1 MNGEATGQRKTNPNA
16 DAWGSLSLYDQAR
29 QNADENLRD
38 DNEFID
44 RKLSKEFGYTEK
56 NAAKER
62 AERQAL
68 HDEVVAQIN
77 QAEQRMQNRTDTEYF
92 TDFSGETNID
102 SETGKPRTRNA
113 FDLYRKQTDESFQE
127 YNDRLKNNS
136 DMAALSEYIPMI
148 EGEDAKNY
156 SDRIKMLHSE
166 FPREAGES
174 ADAYRERIKAADQD
188 NKLLL
193 VMANKMIDTDSPIAK
208 TLQDDLNNI
217 EDMKE
222 HGRFGEDKAREFR
235 REVLEKAIK
244 SQWQSEQ
251 DEAKAASR
259 AKLKER
265 LEAKRKA
272 SGEKAPEDDNTGEQE
287 DDKEA
292 LLRERQKNDERI
304 KAIDEE
310 LAKLRGEMD
319 RENKEMIKKLEKD
332 LEEAKKVLEERKT
345 DLAESYAKNRRLI
358 VGAKNRAEFDANK
371 RRYAEGLNEY
381 LRAQAKLTYYKG
393 QIDAGAK
400 IESIRDK
407 LAKRL
412 ESGEITAEEANKE
425 LGESWENINKS
436 LQTDISAKFVEGF
449 INEQKALEDSTIDK
463 IDNGNLYRKIV
474 SKIIDNKAIKTTLAI
489 AGAAGL
495 AATGIGLATGALA
508 LGGLSYTAG
517 GVALGAGRGALSGL
531 IMSRQSSKNS
541 AVHNFVDE
549 ASIRKGLEGIDVNN
563 GEDVANVANWLMKQY
578 DSANQT
584 DRGSNRKRTAIA
596 TGLGAVIGGVMS
608 GVHIDQ
614 NVTKK
619 TEYQRVV
626 GEEPAEYHA
635 TNLENVNHAK
645 GYGTQQ
651 FYRELGGDGDS
662 YFSSGAHDAMAE
674 VIKKYGMTVG
684 ENDWT
689 YPGPVSEWPT
699 AAREAFTEV
708 ANEWAKQGLV
718 PATKIGGEPIY
729 DTFTRTTNE
738 LISSKLHNL
747 FVDGIAI
754 AGAGALGG
762 TISRMRNRA
771 PANSEMP
778 SLSPAAAP
786 NEPMPTR
793 PFAENATE
801 QQPTNNTAEQQPTNN
816 TPEQQPVANP
826 EQQPANG
833 ANTSEQPDLAEAI
846 RRSFLNE
853 AGEDGVR
860 FMTDTEGYTDA
871 KGEQIANWWVNLS
884 DGAKNDIVDYENS
897 ISSSPLG
904 VALRQWLTLQGYNLN
919 ANR

>member
-1 MNGEATGQRKTNPNA
+1 MNGEKKGQSTANPNA
-16 DAWGSLSLYDQAR
+16 DAWESLGTGERGTFVMGPEGKLIHKEDYDAAMEAYERKMFQKEHPEEQQAKEKWTSRGWAYMTHWYKEHPDEIDDIILPDSKHDKQYYLDQQAKDPRTIGNLVAEYLAREAQDSNPGTEDSTGTENNPGSENNS
-29 QNADENLRD
+29 NDEPKIDPNGPEDPRVEINPTVDDTDNNGENKEND
-38 DNEFID
+38 DN
-44 RKLSKEFGYTEK
+44 
-56 NAAKER
+56 
-62 AERQAL
+62 
-68 HDEVVAQIN
+68 
-77 QAEQRMQNRTDTEYF
+77 
-92 TDFSGETNID
+92 
-102 SETGKPRTRNA
+102 
-113 FDLYRKQTDESFQE
+113 
-127 YNDRLKNNS
+127 
-136 DMAALSEYIPMI
+136 
-148 EGEDAKNY
+148 
-156 SDRIKMLHSE
+156 
-166 FPREAGES
+166 
-174 ADAYRERIKAADQD
+174 D
-188 NKLLL
+188 N
-193 VMANKMIDTDSPIAK
+193 
-208 TLQDDLNNI
+208 
-217 EDMKE
+217 
-222 HGRFGEDKAREFR
+222 
-235 REVLEKAIK
+235 
-244 SQWQSEQ
+244 
-251 DEAKAASR
+251 
-259 AKLKER
+259 
-265 LEAKRKA
+265 
-272 SGEKAPEDDNTGEQE
+272 SGEKTDNTGEQE

-310 LAKLRGEMD
+310 LAKLRGEID
-319 RENKEMIKKLEKD
+319 RENKEMIKKLEED

-393 QIDAGAK
+393 QIDNGAK

-436 LQTDISAKFVEGF
+436 LQTDISAEFVEGF

-549 ASIRKGLEGIDVNN
+549 ASIRKGLEGIDINN

-608 GVHIDQ
+608 GVHINQ
-614 NVTKK
+614 NVTKQ

-635 TNLENVNHAK
+635 TNLESVNHAK

-738 LISSKLHNL
+738 LISSKLYNF
-747 FVDGIAI
+747 FVDAAAI
-754 AGAGALGG
+754 AEAGALGG

-778 SLSPAAAP
+778 GLRPAAAP

-801 QQPTNNTAEQQPTNN
+801 QQPTNNTAEQQPTDN

-826 EQQPANG
+826 EQQPANE
-833 ANTSEQPDLAEAI
+833 ANTGEQPGLAEAI

-871 KGEQIANWWVNLS
+871 KGEQMANWWVNLS
-884 DGAKNDIVDYENS
+884 DEAKNDIVDYENS

-904 VALRQWLTLQGYNLN
+904 VALRQWLTLQGYNFN